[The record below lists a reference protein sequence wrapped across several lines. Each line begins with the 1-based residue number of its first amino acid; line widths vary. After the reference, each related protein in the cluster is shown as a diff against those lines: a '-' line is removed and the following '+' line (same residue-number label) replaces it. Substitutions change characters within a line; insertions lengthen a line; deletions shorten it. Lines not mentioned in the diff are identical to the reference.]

1 MKKKWMVSTA
11 LLCSAALLV
20 SGCGGK
26 KADGFDAAGYTTA
39 YLDGMIKGFVVRD
52 FRRGSDCRFR
62 YRNR

>member
-39 YLDGMIKGFVVRD
+39 YLDGMIKDIKKLWERLNKK
-52 FRRGSDCRFR
+52 R
-62 YRNR
+62 

>member
-39 YLDGMIKGFVVRD
+39 YLDGMIKEIRIHCL
-52 FRRGSDCRFR
+52 RCP
-62 YRNR
+62 

>member
-39 YLDGMIKGFVVRD
+39 YLDGMIRIHWL
-52 FRRGSDCRFR
+52 RCPELPQRI
-62 YRNR
+62 